1 MAGGEGGELAR
12 YVDGVRGVDGLG
24 LWGRGGERGL
34 VRGWSWGGWG
44 GGSGM
49 EEEGKGI
56 RRVRRLSGRFSLV
69 WE

>member
-1 MAGGEGGELAR
+1 MAGGEGGELAG

-24 LWGRGGERGL
+24 LERGL
-34 VRGWSWGGWG
+34 VRCGVVGVG